1 MNKEAKTKSFKLKQ
15 IEISEYLYLYN
26 NFSIKNRTI
35 TQSPGYLVDNEIP
48 CYLKIYYGDK
58 LICLVTISI
67 KRFLKGI
74 FKIARIS
81 NGPLIIDSQE
91 NYSKKKLLKSIFVF
105 CRSNNMRIISIAPS
119 LNFTEKDIY
128 RNFFSF
134 KLNRIP
140 WGSIYVDLNKTEED
154 LEKGLKANWRN
165 KVRKGNRLCKIKNI
179 KDKSQIIKILKEY
192 EKFSNNLNFEPIP
205 FLKCLKWSE
214 NYLNKSN
221 LLNLK
226 IYSSFSKDDL
236 EEELGSIGI
245 VNFGQTSFYLF
256 VQTTKLG
263 RKNAANTFMLWRAI
277 IDSKYSGYKI
287 FDLGGYNN
295 TTKKGVKEF
304 KEGIGGKEYNI
315 SGEYIH
321 IELF

>member
-1 MNKEAKTKSFKLKQ
+1 MYKESKTKSFELKK

-26 NFSIKNRTI
+26 NVSIKNKTI
-35 TQSPGYLVDNEIP
+35 TQSPGYLVDNEFP

-67 KRFLKGI
+67 KKFIKGI

-91 NYSKKKLLKSIFVF
+91 NYSKKELLKSIFGF
-105 CRSNNMRIISIAPS
+105 CRSNNIRIISIAPS
-119 LNFTEKDIY
+119 LNFEAKDIY
-128 RNFFSF
+128 RNFLSF

-165 KVRKGNRLCKIKNI
+165 KVRKGNRLCKIKHI

-192 EKFSNNLNFEPIP
+192 EKFSNNLNFEPIS

-214 NYLNKSN
+214 NYLNKSL

-226 IYSSFSKDDL
+226 IYSCFTKDDL

-256 VQTTKLG
+256 VHTTKLG

-277 IDSKYSGYKI
+277 LDSKHSGYKL
-287 FDLGGYNN
+287 FDLGGYNS

-304 KEGIGGKEYNI
+304 KEGVGGKEYNI

>member
-1 MNKEAKTKSFKLKQ
+1 MNKEAKSKSFKLKK

-35 TQSPGYLVDNEIP
+35 TQSPGYLVDNEIS

-67 KRFLKGI
+67 KKFFKGI
-74 FKIARIS
+74 LKIARIS
-81 NGPLIIDSQE
+81 NGPLIVDSEE

-119 LNFTEKDIY
+119 LNFKEKDIY
-128 RNFFSF
+128 RNFFTF

-140 WGSIYVDLNKTEED
+140 WGSIYIDLNKTEED
-154 LEKGLKANWRN
+154 LEKELKANWRN
-165 KVRKGNRLCKIKNI
+165 KVRKGNRLCKIKHI
-179 KDKSQIIKILKEY
+179 KEKSKIISILKEY
-192 EKFSNNLNFEPIP
+192 EKFSNELNFEPIP

-214 NYLNKSN
+214 NFLNKN
-221 LLNLK
+221 QLLNLK
-226 IYSSFSKDDL
+226 IYSCITNDDL

-256 VQTTKLG
+256 VHTSKMG
-263 RKNAANTFMLWRAI
+263 RRKAANTFMLWRAI
-277 IDSKYSGYKI
+277 LDSKNSGYKL
-287 FDLGGYNN
+287 FDLGGYNS
-295 TTKKGVKEF
+295 TTTRGIKEF
-304 KEGIGGKEYNI
+304 KEGLGGKGYNI

-321 IELF
+321 IELL